1 MSALTR
7 DPQMLQKGRSRTFL
21 WDFFSS
27 FSSLHRK
34 ALTEPATTVV
44 QSLSHGDV
52 LPSVYGLI
60 GSGEQNSSIGSLP
73 FVGSSLVRAMRGE
86 CR

>member
-60 GSGEQNSSIGSLP
+60 GSEEQKLLDRKFAFRWVLFSEGDE
-73 FVGSSLVRAMRGE
+73 G
-86 CR
+86 